1 MLVSRHGVLVLGHDS
16 QSLHHATTTTG
27 AARWVHAVVVV
38 MVVVVI
44 MLRMHLRRRVAL
56 RSRVRVVL
64 HLVVLRLLRLL
75 WLLHVRRRVHV
86 VMVMVVMEI
95 AAVAGTIHAG
105 STSRVEVVADTGYGG
120 IQHPA
125 AGCVVAPSSSARH
138 PHVVS
143 TTATATCSDL
153 RHHDRA

>member
-1 MLVSRHGVLVLGHDS
+1 MLVSRHGVLVLRHDT
-16 QSLHHATTTTG
+16 QSLHHATTTG
-27 AARWVHAVVVV
+27 AGWIHAVVV
-38 MVVVVI
+38 MVVVVVV
-44 MLRMHLRRRVAL
+44 MLRVHLRRCVAL
-56 RSRVRVVL
+56 RGRVRVVL

-75 WLLHVRRRVHV
+75 WLLQVRRRVHV
-86 VMVMVVMEI
+86 VVVMVVMEI
-95 AAVAGTIHAG
+95 AAVAGAIHAG
-105 STSRVEVVADTGYGG
+105 STSRVKVVADTGNGG
-120 IQHPA
+120 IRHPT